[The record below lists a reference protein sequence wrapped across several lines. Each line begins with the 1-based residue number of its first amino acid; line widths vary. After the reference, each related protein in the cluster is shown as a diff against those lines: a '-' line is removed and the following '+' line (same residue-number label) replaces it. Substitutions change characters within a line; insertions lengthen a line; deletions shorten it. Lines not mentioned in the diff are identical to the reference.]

1 MNKREGKAKVLSS
14 FRKDVFS
21 IVLKSKLWAFLAP
34 CVKKKKKRFWVSLVF
49 RHERSSAVNM
59 QDKEWLRRLLTPDP
73 STVLWACHLLTA
85 SLLASDSKLY
95 KEQKTRFIFH
105 RSLCIFHNILF
116 ISILINTKRHCDFFF
131 FKRKQWVLKRHE
143 NALDIRNINLNF
155 GMFFYWHL
163 VLRWMNQHI
172 FFSFSFFF
180 FFTQNQKSSTAEKEK
195 EGTTESD
202 MRGIFLSMKM
212 EWHNQ
217 VEMRMDIYTYIH
229 IHKHH
234 QNVK

>member
-21 IVLKSKLWAFLAP
+21 IVLTSKLWAFLAP

-172 FFSFSFFF
+172 FFSFLFFF
-180 FFTQNQKSSTAEKEK
+180 FLLRIKKVPQQKKKKRGRQNRTW
-195 EGTTESD
+195 EGYFCQWKWN
-202 MRGIFLSMKM
+202 GIIK
-212 EWHNQ
+212 WRCVWIYTH
-217 VEMRMDIYTYIH
+217 IYTYI
-229 IHKHH
+229 
-234 QNVK
+234 NTTRM